1 MWFFVLLDFSYTGVI
16 FEIINKETT
25 VKIKDPKLLAKKQ
38 MVKSDYNK
46 IKNK

>member
-25 VKIKDPKLLAKKQ
+25 VKIKDLKLLAKKING
-38 MVKSDYNK
+38 KK
-46 IKNK
+46 